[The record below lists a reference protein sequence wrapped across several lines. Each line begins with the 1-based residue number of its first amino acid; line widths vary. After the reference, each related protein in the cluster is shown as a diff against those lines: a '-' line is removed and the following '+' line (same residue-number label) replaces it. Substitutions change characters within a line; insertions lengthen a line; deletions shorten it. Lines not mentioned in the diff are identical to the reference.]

1 MKQLVFLIIIG
12 VISVLALNSC
22 TDETEAQRILS
33 ANGYTNIE
41 FTGRAWFACAESDTY
56 ATGFKAKGPT
66 GQSIEGAVCSG
77 LFWKNST
84 IRFN

>member
-1 MKQLVFLIIIG
+1 MKQALFLIFIG
-12 VISVLALNSC
+12 IISVITLSSC
-22 TDETEAQRILS
+22 TDEAEAQRILT
-33 ANGYTNIE
+33 ANGFTNIE
-41 FTGRAWFACAESDTY
+41 YTGRAWFACAESDTY

-66 GQSIEGAVCSG
+66 GQTIEGAVCSG